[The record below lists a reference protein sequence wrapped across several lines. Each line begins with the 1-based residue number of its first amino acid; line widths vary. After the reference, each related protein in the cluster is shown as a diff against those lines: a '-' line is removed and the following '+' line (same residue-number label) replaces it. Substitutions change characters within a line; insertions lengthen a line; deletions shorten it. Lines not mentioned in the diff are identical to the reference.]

1 MALIQGGTEITS
13 QDLTDIGNLSGTNTG
28 NQTLPTRDSLSIDTN
43 DNVTFAGITGTSNFI
58 LGSRTHFKLVG
69 GGNGGN
75 MSGNQVKTLVDHAT
89 LSATFKDGGMGLLWV
104 KKQENDNGGHAYM
117 GVFNFSDNEVGLN
130 TLKSGYYP
138 QPGIS
143 GGAIIVTNPY
153 GGNQGDFEW
162 ALYQFLQGTIN
173 C

>member
-13 QDLTDIGNLSGTNTG
+13 QNLTDIGNLSGTNSG

-43 DNVTFAGITGTSNFI
+43 DNVTFAGITGTSNFT
-58 LGSRTHFKLVG
+58 LGSRSHFKLVG

-75 MSGNQVKTLVDHAT
+75 MSGNQVKTLVSHAT
-89 LSATFKDGGMGLLWV
+89 LSATFKDGGMGLIWA
-104 KKQENDNGGHAYM
+104 KGQFQGNGGHAAM
-117 GVFNFSDNEVGLN
+117 GVINFSDGEGSYNS
-130 TLKSGYYP
+130 LKSGYYP

-143 GGAIIVTNPY
+143 SAGVTATNPY

-162 ALYQFLQGTIN
+162 ALYQLLQGTIN